1 MSRTGPAAQ
10 RGRFVAAR
18 VCACCVYAVAGE
30 GTQQCVLLQ
39 KFKELGQASVGR
51 RGVVWMNG
59 DVGRDFYSEVAVAVG
74 GMGELKSHFI
84 NEAALTIF

>member
-1 MSRTGPAAQ
+1 MCRAQGQQLTVVDSLRPAC
-10 RGRFVAAR
+10 VR
-18 VCACCVYAVAGE
+18 VVCMPWQVKVPKSA
-30 GTQQCVLLQ
+30 LMQ

-74 GMGELKSHFI
+74 GMGEIKISFHQ
-84 NEAALTIF
+84 